1 MGENVTL
8 SINDLTL
15 KTVALLALTRPS
27 RSVDL
32 AKLSRVHCKYSPE
45 GVTFAPI
52 AVAKQSR
59 QGKPLTD
66 FFFARF
72 PENKNLCPVE
82 AVQAYTDKTKNR
94 CAGETQQMLFLA
106 LIKPHNAVTPS
117 TIARWIKLL
126 LSKAG
131 IDTIIFKA
139 HSVRGAATSAAASA
153 AIQAITIQAITIQAI
168 TIQAITIQAIAI
180 QTLLKT
186 LASAM
191 MYING

>member
-1 MGENVTL
+1 MDLFASRLTHQLQHYVSWRPDPGAMAIDALNRNWTKFQGYANPPWNLVVGQHPLVTRLIKGAFHQRPPQPRYAETWDVAKVTAHINSMGENVTL

-27 RSVDL
+27 RSADL

-52 AVAKQSR
+52 ALAKQSR

-82 AVQAYTDKTKNR
+82 AVQA
-94 CAGETQQMLFLA
+94 
-106 LIKPHNAVTPS
+106 
-117 TIARWIKLL
+117 
-126 LSKAG
+126 G
-131 IDTIIFKA
+131 I
-139 HSVRGAATSAAASA
+139 
-153 AIQAITIQAITIQAI
+153 
-168 TIQAITIQAIAI
+168 
-180 QTLLKT
+180 
-186 LASAM
+186 
-191 MYING
+191 Y